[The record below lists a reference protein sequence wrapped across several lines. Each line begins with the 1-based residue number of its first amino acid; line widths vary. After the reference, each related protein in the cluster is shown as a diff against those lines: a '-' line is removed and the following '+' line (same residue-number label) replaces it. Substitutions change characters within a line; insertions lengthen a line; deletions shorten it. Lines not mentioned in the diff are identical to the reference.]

1 MDAPIIRLQDL
12 DARHGELLD
21 RLAELDD
28 KIDNVLNEWT
38 RAKEAFVEE
47 QQKRSVTFERE
58 LALVADRGIA

>member
-1 MDAPIIRLQDL
+1 MDTPIIRLQEL

-38 RAKEAFVEE
+38 RATETFVEE

-58 LALVADRGIA
+58 MAMVADREIA